1 MQVQSVLKKA
11 AALDIKMICPLHGP
25 VWREDLAWLLDKYQK
40 WSSYTPEETPV
51 AIFYGSMYGNTAEA
65 ADLLAGKL
73 AEAGVKGVTV
83 RDVSKTDVSYLIS
96 DVFRASHLVL
106 ASPTYNN
113 GLYPKMANFIEDMKA
128 LNVQNRTV
136 SIIENGSWAP
146 QSGKVMREMLGEMKN
161 MTVLEKSL
169 SIRSALKQEQL
180 AVLDEMTAEILE
192 ALNK

>member
-1 MQVQSVLKKA
+1 MQVQAVLKKA
-11 AALDIKMICPLHGP
+11 AGLEISMICPLHGP
-25 VWREDLAWLLDKYQK
+25 IWREDLGWLLDKYQK
-40 WSSYTPEETPV
+40 WSSYTPEENTV

-73 AEAGVKGVTV
+73 TAAGVKGVTV

-106 ASPTYNN
+106 AAPTYNN

-128 LNVQNRTV
+128 LNVQNRAV

-146 QSGKVMREMLGEMKN
+146 QSGKIMRAMLGEMKD

-169 SIRSALKQEQL
+169 TVRSALKEDQL
-180 AVLDEMTAEILE
+180 AVLDEMTAEIL
-192 ALNK
+192 ASLNK

>member
-1 MQVQSVLKKA
+1 
-11 AALDIKMICPLHGP
+11 
-25 VWREDLAWLLDKYQK
+25 
-40 WSSYTPEETPV
+40 
-51 AIFYGSMYGNTAEA
+51 MYGNTAEA

-73 AEAGVKGVTV
+73 TAAGVKGVTV
-83 RDVSKTDVSYLIS
+83 RDASKTDVSYLIS

-106 ASPTYNN
+106 AAPTYNN

-146 QSGKVMREMLGEMKN
+146 QSGKIMRAMLGEMKD

-169 SIRSALKQEQL
+169 TVRSALKEDQL
-180 AVLDEMTAEILE
+180 AVLDEMTAEIL
-192 ALNK
+192 ASLNK